1 MSGNTE
7 KEQELARMRG
17 RRKSQYDEILPPK
30 IFERKRSSLISNLN
44 EDTSGSRTVSRNSS
58 YQSGANT
65 PSMTAK
71 NGRKK
76 PDPSKSFSRKNSF
89 KVSDSDPAIKT
100 KTLSVKSEEGML

>member
-1 MSGNTE
+1 M
-7 KEQELARMRG
+7 ARMRG

-71 NGRKK
+71 NERKK
-76 PDPSKSFSRKNSF
+76 PDPKKSFSRKNSF
-89 KVSDSDPAIKT
+89 KVSDSDHTKKSKT
-100 KTLSVKSEEGML
+100 SSVKGVEGMS